1 MCASTHLEPLP
12 TLRPPQPGPR
22 YWQLNA
28 GVQNFKRSFAGE
40 CKRCDEMARRL
51 DFLLN
56 EVIAAGLTPLPRDEE
71 AHLAPIPDLDSNLK
85 QTHEEMRAMK
95 ANEVEVLRSHNALR
109 EHLLVLQVG
118 VLGRQSLV
126 ARP

>member
-71 AHLAPIPDLDSNLK
+71 AHLAPIPDLDAV
-85 QTHEEMRAMK
+85 RA
-95 ANEVEVLRSHNALR
+95 AHFALPS
-109 EHLLVLQVG
+109 ESFPSDHVC
-118 VLGRQSLV
+118 LV
-126 ARP
+126 ADLEWS